1 MNGNLSVSDPV
12 GVSFWIISMAM
23 VASTA
28 FFFLERDRVSGKW
41 KTSLT
46 VAGLVTLIAAVHYY
60 YMRDV
65 WVGSGESPTVFR
77 YIDWLLTVPLQM
89 VEFYLI
95 LAAITAV
102 SGGVFWRLFIGSV
115 VMLLGGFLGE
125 AGYMNAMAGFLI
137 GMAGWIYILY
147 EVFKGEA
154 AQVNAASANAS
165 CQKAF
170 GAMKMI
176 VSVGWSI
183 YPLGYAFGYL
193 GGAVDANT
201 LNVVYNIAD
210 FVNKIAFGCFVVCSY
225 FPHLSSALIFSVYN
239 LNISLHY
246 FLFPGHPYYGY

>member
-115 VMLLGGFLGE
+115 AMLLGGFLGE
-125 AGYMNAMAGFLI
+125 AGYMNAMAGFII

-210 FVNKIAFGCFVVCSY
+210 FVNKIAFGLVIWAAAVADSE
-225 FPHLSSALIFSVYN
+225 
-239 LNISLHY
+239 
-246 FLFPGHPYYGY
+246 